1 MTGHLC
7 LACGRTPSRWLR
19 FNTPISKTRNAKK
32 EPVVGL
38 LRLRTRTT
46 QTPVLSTRWD
56 ANHEQAVFMTQRYDT
71 LTARSP
77 IFPFF
82 LAFLVRGTFWRDTYR
97 RLERLVQPG
106 DFLLDI
112 GALDTPYTRY
122 LRNRTIA
129 LDMAQT
135 GRFGFSPEYIA
146 QMKSSPNVIPVIASA
161 EALPFQNGVFN
172 KIICTEVIEH
182 ILNDVI
188 AITEMARVLDR
199 NGMVFI
205 TTPNGEKVPLERGI
219 DEHIRHYT
227 EQHLEALFQ
236 EHFEFVS
243 VERRFHF
250 MNVLNLQ
257 FRAYDKWKVAGN
269 PVSKLALGLT
279 QISLAWIYDMAYV
292 MERILRLEGH
302 YNICLIAR
310 RPKRSAE
317 LPGRDGDLPPS
328 DSDHI

>member
-1 MTGHLC
+1 MKQKH
-7 LACGRTPSRWLR
+7 
-19 FNTPISKTRNAKK
+19 
-32 EPVVGL
+32 
-38 LRLRTRTT
+38 
-46 QTPVLSTRWD
+46 
-56 ANHEQAVFMTQRYDT
+56 DT
-71 LTARSP
+71 LTLRISP
-77 IFPFF
+77 FAYF

-97 RLERLVQPG
+97 RLERFVQPG

-112 GALDTPYTRY
+112 GALDAPYTRY
-122 LRNRTIA
+122 LHNRAIA
-129 LDMAQT
+129 IDVAQT
-135 GRFGFSPEYIA
+135 GRFGFSPENIA

-172 KIICTEVIEH
+172 KIVCTEVIEH
-182 ILNDVI
+182 ILSDSI

-219 DEHIRHYT
+219 EEHIRHYT
-227 EQHLEALFQ
+227 EQQLQALF
-236 EHFEFVS
+236 EGHFEFVS

-250 MNVLNLQ
+250 LHVLNLQ
-257 FRAYDKWKVAGN
+257 FRAYDKWEAAGN
-269 PVSKLALGLT
+269 PLSKLVLGLV

-292 MERILRLEGH
+292 MERVLRLEGH

-317 LPGRDGDLPPS
+317 LPGRDGDLS
-328 DSDHI
+328 TGDSHSI